1 MSESPEDI
9 KKHVKIYMYIGGF
22 LIAATLFTVYLS
34 FVDFG
39 SHTMNMLIGM
49 AVATAKSSLV
59 CLFFMHLN
67 HERSTIYKIMLFSVV
82 FVTVMFILFSMTQG
96 DGLRFMH
103 FEAPSPVA
111 VHH

>member
-1 MSESPEDI
+1 MSESIEDI
-9 KKHVKIYMYIGGF
+9 QKHIKIYKRIGWF
-22 LIAATLFTVYLS
+22 LIFATVFTVYLS

-39 SHTMNMLIGM
+39 SHTKNMLIGM

-67 HERSTIYKIMLFSVV
+67 HERSIIYKIMLFAVV
-82 FVTVMFILFSMTQG
+82 FVVVMFTLFSMTQG
-96 DGLRFMH
+96 DGLHMPH
-103 FEAPSPVA
+103 FEAGSAAA